1 MLTQAIYPIPSSLLG
16 ALHNLY
22 FLPFSARRWLLQVQ
36 AVFALQPLQP
46 DAAQSREQIN
56 QTAEVLLTRYGN
68 HILRL
73 AYSYFRAPIQSD
85 PPGIQTGVPNRVQAA
100 SLSELSQL
108 VGFDVEELE
117 FLPFDVVETQYTAYQ
132 NELAEVTYLG
142 ENQTLIFRKLPSS
155 SDPSGDYTDYSDTLI
170 LELGLGSVT
179 LRGESGT
186 YVLAAWQDGTYAYSM
201 KSSQP
206 WSQEQ
211 WMELLAAI
219 G

>member
-1 MLTQAIYPIPSSLLG
+1 MSEMYKEIMDQISVTQEMRTRILTQIRNQDFQKTSTASRSIPLHYLAVAACLTLLLAGAIASP
-16 ALHNLY
+16 
-22 FLPFSARRWLLQVQ
+22 
-36 AVFALQPLQP
+36 
-46 DAAQSREQIN
+46 
-56 QTAEVLLTRYGN
+56 
-68 HILRL
+68 
-73 AYSYFRAPIQSD
+73 YFRAPIQSD

-117 FLPFDVVETQYTAYQ
+117 CLPFDVVETQYTAYQ

-142 ENQTLIFRKLPSS
+142 ENQTLIFRKLPGS